1 MTSNE
6 NFFSSSFYIKTP
18 VAMGTTGA
26 KGEEDAEMMGHVS
39 YPMKKLHDRNR
50 FQSGDL
56 LLQSTK

>member
-1 MTSNE
+1 
-6 NFFSSSFYIKTP
+6 
-18 VAMGTTGA
+18 MGTTGA

>member
-1 MTSNE
+1 
-6 NFFSSSFYIKTP
+6 
-18 VAMGTTGA
+18 MGTTGV

-56 LLQSTK
+56 LLQSTKKPPLKIKVTKKIKFFH